1 MLICRQAEL
10 SQDHVVRIVAIMVVT
25 AVLVNEELLL
35 KRYPKGSAPEA
46 EAEGA
51 EERKAD
57 DGDDADHVF
66 VSGRDCQHFTLV
78 LTLTSTFR

>member
-46 EAEGA
+46 EGA
-51 EERKAD
+51 DERKAD
-57 DGDDADHVF
+57 EGDDADHVF

>member
-51 EERKAD
+51 RFEEVRRQAQ
-57 DGDDADHVF
+57 ALA
-66 VSGRDCQHFTLV
+66 S
-78 LTLTSTFR
+78 SAN